1 MDGISSSCER
11 EVKRSFQVD
20 RHSPQVLA
28 KAFELLLAVGSS
40 AEVQPT
46 EQCTSEDARIQLL
59 QEANG

>member
-28 KAFELLLAVGSS
+28 KAFELLLAVSSS

-46 EQCTSEDARIQLL
+46 EQCSSTDAGIQLL

>member
-28 KAFELLLAVGSS
+28 KAFELLLVASS
-40 AEVQPT
+40 SEEVQAA
-46 EQCTSEDARIQLL
+46 EQCTPKNARIQPL